1 MSQALPTSLFLLAL
15 CALSLLGGAALGLWV
30 GRRRRG
36 EGFAE
41 AEARKQLEAL
51 ARAQEASELA
61 NTELREALD
70 QMEHAAATDRLT
82 GAWNRRWFEDGAI
95 QLIAASG
102 RGEAPISLILYD
114 LDHFKQVNDT
124 FGHEVGD
131 QVLKAVTEAVRG
143 QLRASDALARWGGE
157 EFIVL
162 CPATTLAGATMLA
175 EKIRQAVEGRSFPQ
189 AGMVTISL
197 GVAQYHPSEGLDA
210 WVRRAD
216 EALYRAKMRGRN
228 QTEASL
234 GAAPAAGEADHPSLL
249 TLTWDPAQECGDPQI
264 DLQHQQLY
272 RISNSLL
279 AAITSG
285 RYPEE
290 AKLRMQLLIAHVV
303 QHFHDE
309 EVILARIGYP
319 DLAAH
324 AREHARLIAKA
335 KLLQQEMGGVSTDL
349 PTILGFLALDL
360 VKGHIVAWDQKFFR
374 YLSQD

>member
-1 MSQALPTSLFLLAL
+1 MTPAVPIPLPLLAL
-15 CALSLLGGAALGLWV
+15 CALSLLGGAALGLWA
-30 GRRRRG
+30 GRRLRDTG
-36 EGFAE
+36 SADPK
-41 AEARKQLEAL
+41 ARKQLEAL
-51 ARAQEASELA
+51 ARAREASEQA
-61 NTELREALD
+61 NTELRQALD
-70 QMEHAAATDRLT
+70 QLEQAAATDLLT
-82 GAWNRRWFEDGAI
+82 GAWNRRWLEDGAT

-124 FGHEVGD
+124 FGHETGD
-131 QVLKAVTEAVRG
+131 QVLKMVTETVRR
-143 QLRASDALARWGGE
+143 QLRTADALARWGGE

-175 EKIRQAVEGRSFPQ
+175 EKVRQAVEGRAFPRV
-189 AGMVTISL
+189 GMVTISL
-197 GVAQYHPSEGLDA
+197 GVAQHHRSEGLDA
-210 WVRRAD
+210 WIRRAD

-234 GAAPAAGEADHPSLL
+234 GTGPATGEADHPSLL
-249 TLTWDPAQECGDPQI
+249 TLAWDPALECGDPQI

-272 RISNSLL
+272 RLSNSLL

-285 RYPEE
+285 RYPED

-309 EVILARIGYP
+309 EAILARVGYA
-319 DLAAH
+319 DLPAH
-324 AREHARLIAKA
+324 AQEHARLVAKA

-349 PTILGFLALDL
+349 PAILGFLALDL
-360 VKGHIVAWDQKFFR
+360 VRGHIIAWDQKFFGS
-374 YLSQD
+374 LSHD